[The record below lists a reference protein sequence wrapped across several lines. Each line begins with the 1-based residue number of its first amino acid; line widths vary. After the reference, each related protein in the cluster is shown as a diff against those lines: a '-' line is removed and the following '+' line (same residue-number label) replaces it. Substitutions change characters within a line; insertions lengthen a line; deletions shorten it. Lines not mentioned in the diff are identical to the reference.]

1 MGTPQRNAAVADE
14 HDPDFGRGASAYDG
28 YWGDDK
34 AATPAGDIAKYVLAL
49 ALVVGGLVAWWW
61 FNGQWATPV
70 RALAVVAGLVLG
82 ALVFLQTGKGRD
94 TREFLSESRFELRK
108 VVWPTREEATR
119 TTWVVVIVV
128 IILSLILAAFDF
140 GIQKAIELFLNF
152 GR

>member
-1 MGTPQRNAAVADE
+1 MNSKVEQSKAGTPAA
-14 HDPDFGRGASAYDG
+14 
-28 YWGDDK
+28 
-34 AATPAGDIAKYVLAL
+34 DIAKYVLAL

-108 VVWPTREEATR
+108 VVWPTRDETLR
-119 TTWVVVIVV
+119 TTLVIVVVV
-128 IILSLILAAFDF
+128 IILSLLLGLIDVTLKWVVLDHLLK
-140 GIQKAIELFLNF
+140 I

>member
-1 MGTPQRNAAVADE
+1 LNSKVEQ
-14 HDPDFGRGASAYDG
+14 S
-28 YWGDDK
+28 K

-82 ALVFLQTGKGRD
+82 ALGFLQTGKGRD